1 VCNGWQVRG
10 EASPRGDLER
20 FRRVHTE
27 RERGEESKERARWER
42 ERVWGKRVSVRG
54 ESVIVNM

>member
-1 VCNGWQVRG
+1 VCDGGQVRG
-10 EASPRGDLER
+10 EASLRGELER
-20 FRRVHTE
+20 SRRVHTE
-27 RERGEESKERARWER
+27 RERGEESRERARWER